1 MIERMKLVDGS
12 FTRALKSLRKVASV
26 GEIIS
31 EVQRSSIRDLE
42 DST

>member
-12 FTRALKSLRKVASV
+12 LARSPKSLTKVASV

-31 EVQRSSIRDLE
+31 EVQRSSVSRRPGRQ
-42 DST
+42 